1 MSLRQKLLLVAL
13 CTLAL
18 PVAGWLYVRQMETLL
33 REGQA
38 QALLASARAVAR
50 SLVVTGAVRPDDAS
64 GWYVQQAA
72 NPITVDGYGDD
83 WAPLTP
89 WSQSLAIPTQ
99 QHGRL
104 LLAQDSG
111 GLYLYATVPDTRRT
125 RADAGDANALAA
137 DHLIL
142 ALGNAN
148 GQRRYLLASA
158 APGPSIAKPLDP
170 PVAGLPDLLTAQWQ
184 EDGSGYQVELR
195 LPHNPPPRTLGVG
208 AYVATAGGD
217 PLAVDVRPLLSYS
230 DTLSGE
236 LARLAPD
243 GVQARVLASQGWL
256 LARSGRLDTAPGADG
271 QPGWFASLI
280 YRSLLA
286 TRLEDANLWSQ
297 DVPRLDTPEIRQART
312 GQPVSVWRNGEER
325 GSVVLAAAV
334 PIGTAGRVDGVLL
347 LEQAS
352 RSVPLLANRALF
364 GLLLTS
370 FGVLLVAGGILLA
383 FATRLSLRLGRLRNA
398 AERAQLNDGRL
409 DGLFEQGRFPMTD
422 ATDEIGDLAR
432 SFERLFVVVDGYTD
446 YLRTLA
452 SKLSHELNTPLAI
465 VKSSLDNL
473 EHALQEP
480 ALQEPALQEPAL
492 QEPSALAPGAQPYLA
507 RARDGVAR
515 LGALVRA
522 MSEASRMER
531 SIGAAEP
538 EDVDLRDVVRGCADA
553 YRALIGTRR
562 LDCELPAAPLR
573 MHCVPE
579 LIAQALDKL
588 FDNAVSFA
596 PADGW
601 LRLRLRAL
609 DGGAEIELAN
619 QGPLLPQTMH
629 GRLFDSLVSLRDKAT
644 PGDTP
649 HLGLGLYVVRLV
661 AERHG
666 GAASARNL
674 DDGSGVAF
682 SLLQLRG
689 MPRQR
694 L

>member
-1 MSLRQKLLLVAL
+1 MNLRRKLLLVAL

-18 PVAGWLYVRQMETLL
+18 PIAGWLYVRQMEALL
-33 REGQA
+33 RDGQA
-38 QALLASARAVAR
+38 QALLASAGAVAR
-50 SLVVTGAVRPDDAS
+50 SLVVTGAVQPES
-64 GWYVQQAA
+64 GRAWYVQQAPG
-72 NPITVDGYGDD
+72 PITVDGYGDD

-89 WSQSLAIPTQ
+89 WSQSLGR
-99 QHGRL
+99 HGQL
-104 LLAQDSG
+104 LLAADDD
-111 GLYLYATVPDTRRT
+111 GLYLYAVVRNTRRV
-125 RADAGDANALAA
+125 RADANDANALAA
-137 DHLIL
+137 DHLVL
-142 ALGNAN
+142 TLGNAN

-158 APGPSIAKPLDP
+158 APGPLTAQPLDP
-170 PVAGLPDLLTAQWQ
+170 AVDGLPDLLAAQWQ

-195 LPHNPPPRTLGVG
+195 LPSALRLRVLGVG
-208 AYVATAGGD
+208 VYDAAAGGD
-217 PLAVDVRPLLSYS
+217 RMASDARALLSYS
-230 DTLSGE
+230 DKLSGE
-236 LARLAPD
+236 LAQLVPD
-243 GVQARVLASQGWL
+243 RVQARVLTSQGWL
-256 LARSGRLDTAPGADG
+256 LARTGRLNTAPGADG

-286 TRLEDANLWSQ
+286 NQLEDASPWSQ
-297 DVPRLDTPEIRQART
+297 DVPRLDTAEVRAAGT
-312 GQPVSVWRNGEER
+312 GKPVGVWRSGEER

-334 PIGTAGRVDGVLL
+334 PIEHAGKVDGVLL

-352 RSVPLLANRALF
+352 RSVPLLANKALL

-422 ATDEIGDLAR
+422 APDEIGDLAR
-432 SFERLFVVVDGYTD
+432 SFERLFEVVGGYTD

-473 EHALQEP
+473 EHTLQERAALP
-480 ALQEPALQEPAL
+480 AE
-492 QEPSALAPGAQPYLA
+492 AQPYLA

-522 MSEASRMER
+522 MSESSRMER
-531 SIGAAEP
+531 SITTAEP

-562 LDCELPAAPLR
+562 LDCVLPDAPLR
-573 MHCVPE
+573 LHCAPE

-588 FDNAVSFA
+588 LDNALSFT
-596 PADGW
+596 PEHGW
-601 LRLRLRAL
+601 LRLSLHSAT
-609 DGGAEIELAN
+609 DGAEIELAN
-619 QGPLLPQTMH
+619 QGPLLPEAMQ
-629 GRLFDSLVSLRDKAT
+629 GRLFDSLVSLREKTT
-644 PGDTP
+644 PGDAP

-666 GAASARNL
+666 GVASARNL

-682 SLLQLRG
+682 SLRLHG

-694 L
+694 LSG

>member
-1 MSLRQKLLLVAL
+1 MSLRRKLLLVAL

-50 SLVVTGAVRPDDAS
+50 SLVVTAAVPPREGR
-64 GWYVQQAA
+64 GWYVQPAP
-72 NPITVDGYGDD
+72 NPITLDGYGDD

-89 WSQSLAIPTQ
+89 WSQSINPR
-99 QHGRL
+99 GKL
-104 LLAQDSG
+104 LLARDDG
-111 GLYLYATVPDTRRT
+111 RLYLYVTVPDTQRT
-125 RADAGDANALAA
+125 RADAADSGAMAA

-142 ALGNAN
+142 SLGNAN
-148 GQRRYLLASA
+148 GQRRYLIASS
-158 APGPSIAKPLDP
+158 APGPVTARPLDP
-170 PVAGLPDLLTAQWQ
+170 AVDGLPDLLAAQWQ
-184 EDGSGYQVELR
+184 EDGSGYRVELQ
-195 LPHNPPPRTLGVG
+195 LPSQLGTLGVG
-208 AYVATAGGD
+208 AYDAAAGGD
-217 PLAVDVRPLLSYS
+217 PLAVDARPLRAFSA
-230 DTLSGE
+230 TLSGE

-243 GVQARVLASQGWL
+243 HGQARVLDPQGWL
-256 LARSGRLDTAPGADG
+256 LARSGRLDTAYGANG
-271 QPGWFASLI
+271 QPGWLAALV

-286 TRLEDANLWSQ
+286 TRLQDANLWAQ
-297 DVPRLDTPEIRQART
+297 DVPRLQTGEVDAAAA
-312 GQPVSVWRNGEER
+312 GQPSYVWRSGEER

-334 PIGTAGRVDGVLL
+334 PIGREGKVDGVLL

-352 RSVPLLANRALF
+352 RTVPLLANRALL

-409 DGLFEQGRFPMTD
+409 DGLFEQGRFPMTE

-432 SFERLFVVVDGYTD
+432 SFERLFEVVGGYTD

-473 EHALQEP
+473 EHA
-480 ALQEPALQEPAL
+480 ALPPE
-492 QEPSALAPGAQPYLA
+492 AQPYLA

-522 MSEASRMER
+522 MSESSRMER
-531 SIGAAEP
+531 SITAAEP

-553 YRALIGTRR
+553 YRALIGNRR
-562 LDCELPAAPLR
+562 LDCVLPEAPLR
-573 MHCVPE
+573 MHCAPE

-588 FDNAVSFA
+588 LDNALSFT
-596 PADGW
+596 PEHGW
-601 LRLRLRAL
+601 LRLSLCTATN
-609 DGGAEIELAN
+609 GAEIELAN
-619 QGPLLPQTMH
+619 QGPPLPEAMQ

-644 PGDTP
+644 PGDAP

-682 SLLQLRG
+682 SLRLRG

-694 L
+694 LGG

>member
-1 MSLRQKLLLVAL
+1 MTLRRKLLLVAL

-33 REGQA
+33 REGQS
-38 QALLASARAVAR
+38 QALLASAGVVAR
-50 SLVVTGAVRPDDAS
+50 SLVVTGAVAPGSAGP
-64 GWYVQQAA
+64 GWYVQQTP

-89 WSQSLAIPTQ
+89 WSQPLGAR
-99 QHGRL
+99 GKL
-104 LLAQDSG
+104 LLAADDDW
-111 GLYLYATVPDTRRT
+111 LYLYADVRATRRS
-125 RADAGDANALAA
+125 RADADDAGALAA

-158 APGPSIAKPLDP
+158 APGPLTARPLDP
-170 PVAGLPDLLTAQWQ
+170 PVDGLPETIAAQWQ
-184 EDGSGYQVELR
+184 EDGSGYRVELR
-195 LPHNPPPRTLGVG
+195 LPRDLHLRALGVG
-208 AYVATAGGD
+208 VYDAASGGERVAADT
-217 PLAVDVRPLLSYS
+217 RPLLGYS
-230 DTLSGE
+230 DKLAGE
-236 LARLAPD
+236 LAQLVPD
-243 GVQARVLASQGWL
+243 RVQARVLAPRGWL
-256 LARSGRLDTAPGADG
+256 LARSGRLNTAPGSDG
-271 QPGWFASLI
+271 QPGWFAALV

-286 TRLEDANLWSQ
+286 TRLEDASLWSQ
-297 DVPRLDTPEIRQART
+297 DVPRVDTREVAEAAVGR
-312 GQPVSVWRNGEER
+312 PVAVWRSGEER

-334 PIGTAGRVDGVLL
+334 PIEHAGHVDGVLL

-352 RSVPLLANRALF
+352 RTVPLLANRALF

-370 FGVLLVAGGILLA
+370 FGVLLVAGGILLL
-383 FATRLSLRLGRLRNA
+383 FAARLSLRLGRLRNA

-409 DGLFEQGRFPMTD
+409 DGLFERGKFPMTD
-422 ATDEIGDLAR
+422 APDEIGDLAR
-432 SFERLFVVVDGYTD
+432 SFERLFEVVGSYTD

-473 EHALQEP
+473 EHAALP
-480 ALQEPALQEPAL
+480 AE
-492 QEPSALAPGAQPYLA
+492 AQPYLA

-522 MSEASRMER
+522 MSESSRMER
-531 SIGAAEP
+531 SILAAEP
-538 EDVDLRDVVRGCADA
+538 EDVDLREVVRGCADA
-553 YRALIGTRR
+553 YRPLVGARR
-562 LDCELPAAPLR
+562 LDCTLPEAPLQL
-573 MHCVPE
+573 HCAPE

-588 FDNAVSFA
+588 LDNALSFT
-596 PADGW
+596 PPDGW
-601 LRLRLRAL
+601 LRLTLRSTP
-609 DGGAEIELAN
+609 DGAEIELAN
-619 QGPLLPQTMH
+619 QGPPLPAAMH

-644 PGDTP
+644 PGDAP

-666 GAASARNL
+666 GVTSARNL

-682 SLLQLRG
+682 SLRLRG

>member
-1 MSLRQKLLLVAL
+1 MTLRRKLLLVAL

-18 PVAGWLYVRQMETLL
+18 PIAGWLYVRQMEALL
-33 REGQA
+33 RDGQA
-38 QALLASARAVAR
+38 QALLASAGAVAR
-50 SLVVTGAVRPDDAS
+50 SLVVTGAVQPESRPS
-64 GWYVQQAA
+64 WYVQPAPG
-72 NPITVDGYGDD
+72 PITVDGYGDD

-89 WSQSLAIPTQ
+89 WSQPLG
-99 QHGRL
+99 QHGKL
-104 LLAQDSG
+104 LLAENDD
-111 GLYLYATVPDTRRT
+111 GLYLYAVVRNTRRT
-125 RADAGDANALAA
+125 RADADDANALAA

-142 ALGNAN
+142 TLANAN

-158 APGPSIAKPLDP
+158 APGPLAAQPLDP
-170 PVAGLPDLLTAQWQ
+170 AVDGLPDLFAAQWQ

-195 LPHNPPPRTLGVG
+195 LPRNLRLRALGVG
-208 AYVATAGGD
+208 VYDAANGGD
-217 PLAVDVRPLLSYS
+217 RMASDTRALQSYS
-230 DTLSGE
+230 DKLSSE
-236 LARLAPD
+236 LAQLVPD
-243 GVQARVLASQGWL
+243 RVQARVLAPQGWL
-256 LARSGRLDTAPGADG
+256 LARSGRLNTAPGSDG
-271 QPGWFASLI
+271 QPGWFASLV

-286 TRLEDANLWSQ
+286 TRLQDANPWSQ
-297 DVPRLDTPEIRQART
+297 DVPRLDTSEVREASA
-312 GQPVSVWRNGEER
+312 GKPVSVWRSGEER

-334 PIGTAGRVDGVLL
+334 PIERAGKVDGVLL

-352 RSVPLLANRALF
+352 RSVPLLANKALL

-422 ATDEIGDLAR
+422 APDEIGDLAR
-432 SFERLFVVVDGYTD
+432 SFEQLFEVVGGYTD

-473 EHALQEP
+473 EHALQERG
-480 ALQEPALQEPAL
+480 ALPTE
-492 QEPSALAPGAQPYLA
+492 AQPYLA

-522 MSEASRMER
+522 MSESSRMER
-531 SIGAAEP
+531 SITAAEP

-553 YRALIGTRR
+553 YRALIGARR
-562 LDCELPAAPLR
+562 LDCVLPDAPLR
-573 MHCVPE
+573 LHCAPE
-579 LIAQALDKL
+579 LVAQALDKL
-588 FDNAVSFA
+588 LDNALSFT
-596 PADGW
+596 PEHGW
-601 LRLRLRAL
+601 LRLSLHAAP
-609 DGGAEIELAN
+609 DGAEIELAN
-619 QGPLLPQTMH
+619 QGPLLPEAMQ

-644 PGDTP
+644 PGDAP

-666 GAASARNL
+666 GIASARNL

-682 SLLQLRG
+682 SLRLHG

-694 L
+694 LSG